1 MPSSLSTPEMKYYVM
16 HYYRFQ
22 RQYPIVATEVGVFG
36 DFIAD
41 VLASDLEKEFIE
53 VEIKISE
60 SDMLSDFQHK
70 SMKHTAYLDSVLH
83 KEASQL
89 TQNDR
94 KLMPT
99 KFLYAVPRE
108 MRRFATEQVKGTPY
122 GLIIVDPLDATLGN
136 NSFIKI
142 VKHSDII
149 NRSYPKALERRAMMR
164 MSSEIINLYE
174 SQLDI

>member
-1 MPSSLSTPEMKYYVM
+1 MPSLSTPEMKYYVLS
-16 HYYRFQ
+16 YYRFQ
-22 RQYPIVATEVGVFG
+22 RQYPIAATEVQVFG
-36 DFIAD
+36 NYVAD
-41 VLASDLEKEFIE
+41 VLASDLEKEFVE

-83 KEASQL
+83 TEGSTLTKKEKL
-89 TQNDR
+89 
-94 KLMPT
+94 LMPT

-108 MRRFATEQVKGTPY
+108 MKNFAKQQVSGTPY
-122 GLIIVDPLDATLGN
+122 GLIVVDPKDMTLSN
-136 NSFIKI
+136 NSFIKV

-149 NRSYPKALERRAMMR
+149 NRLYPKDLERRALMR

-174 SQLDI
+174 SQLDL

>member
-1 MPSSLSTPEMKYYVM
+1 MSSLSTPEMKYYIL

-22 RQYPIVATEVGVFG
+22 RQYPIAATEVTVFG
-36 DFIAD
+36 SYVAD
-41 VLASDLEKEFIE
+41 VLTSDLEKEFIE

-60 SDMLSDFQHK
+60 ADMLSDFQHK

-83 KEASQL
+83 VEGSTLSAA
-89 TQNDR
+89 DR
-94 KLMPT
+94 KYMPT

-108 MRRFATEQVKGTPY
+108 MKNFAKEMIKGTPY
-122 GLIIVDPLDATLGN
+122 GLIVVDPNDATLGN
-136 NSFIKI
+136 NSFIKV

-149 NRSYPKALERRAMMR
+149 NRIYPKDLERRALMR
-164 MSSEIINLYE
+164 MSSEIVNLYE